1 MDTNNFLGSYQLTNH
16 LLQLGHRRIAAI
28 CGPTYYLSNAKER
41 FEGFAAAMR
50 EAGIDIQQN
59 YPYIFKGE
67 FCHQSGVDA
76 LNYFMSLPQMPT
88 AIVSHN
94 VTMSMGFLA
103 KAYER
108 KLRIPEDVSFASYD
122 DIPNAELMRVRPTA
136 VVFDVKEMG
145 FQIGRAILNRI
156 DHPTLPNHAYI
167 FDPTMVQGNSL
178 APVTAP

>member
-1 MDTNNFLGSYQLTNH
+1 MLSIILPSYNEEKMILTATERV
-16 LLQLGHRRIAAI
+16 GAI
-28 CGPTYYLSNAKER
+28 
-41 FEGFAAAMR
+41 MR